1 MEVLVPI
8 TITDAMITSI
18 SVAEDPTAPWVAGTY
33 AADALC
39 HRPNTHRVYRRID
52 AGTSATPPESDAP
65 HWQDLRPTNRWSMFD
80 KEVATAT
87 TATNTLS
94 LVIKP
99 GNANA
104 VALVGISGGEG
115 LTVVTRDAPGGN
127 VISTYTDALE
137 ESAPSDWWEYWFM
150 PFKPR
155 TAVLVADIEP
165 YLGMEITITL
175 TGSGTVGCAMCVVGD
190 LRPLGDT
197 QFDAECQLVD
207 YSYVDIDKSTG
218 KNTIQK
224 GKTAQDLSAE
234 VLLDA
239 SEANRVKDTMVEVL
253 GQPCLY
259 VPSRYSQYR
268 YLWTYGLGAG
278 KVKPKSAKE
287 ASLPLTV
294 QGLI

>member
-1 MEVLVPI
+1 MEILVPI
-8 TITDAMITSI
+8 TITDAMVTSI
-18 SVAEDPTAPWVAGTY
+18 NVSEDPTAAWVAGTY

-39 HRPNTHRVYRRID
+39 HRSSTHRVYRRYTAGSSTVAPELD
-52 AGTSATPPESDAP
+52 ATN
-65 HWQDLRPTNRWSMFD
+65 WQDLRPTNKWAMFD

-87 TATNTLS
+87 TAPNILS
-94 LVIKP
+94 WVIKP

-115 LTVVTRDAPGGN
+115 LTVITRDAPGGN
-127 VISTYTDALE
+127 VISTYTDTLE

-165 YLGMEITITL
+165 YLDMEITITL

-190 LRPLGDT
+190 LRWLGDT

-207 YSYVDIDKSTG
+207 YSYVDIDKTTG

-224 GKTAQDLSAE
+224 GKVAQDLSAE

-239 SEANRVKDTMVEVL
+239 SEANRVKDTMVEVQ

-259 VPSRYSQYR
+259 VPDRRPQYR

-278 KVKPKSAKE
+278 KVKPKNAKE